1 MERLERLELA
11 ALLLIEHGQTEA
23 FFASKTARQV
33 TRPIAQTLS
42 VTIDACHFL

>member
-23 FFASKTARQV
+23 FFCLQNRKASNKADRANF
-33 TRPIAQTLS
+33 IG
-42 VTIDACHFL
+42 DN